1 MGKNKKSF
9 FNLAL
14 FNNQKVQSIMEK
26 SRKPKAAHYAA
37 DNETARGI
45 MVDVL
50 LRYPN
55 AKDQILGSKAMKQ
68 CNSLPDEKKE
78 KGDVSKSQMINI
90 IGQCRE
96 IVAQKASEYDS
107 LASNYEKDFEA
118 AAELIAELERRNEQ
132 LHEDLKNSTGETRE
146 VVKYEVTSDAL
157 RKFVGELSSKDFKEF
172 TELLFSEVHKLDV
185 EVVVKGWADNG

>member
-1 MGKNKKSF
+1 
-9 FNLAL
+9 
-14 FNNQKVQSIMEK
+14 MEK

-68 CNSLPDEKKE
+68 YNSLPDEKKE
-78 KGDVSKSQMINI
+78 KGDVSKIQMINI

-107 LASNYEKDFEA
+107 LASNYEKDFES
-118 AAELIAELERRNEQ
+118 AAERIVQLESLNKQ
-132 LHEDLKNSTGETRE
+132 LQEDLKNSAGEPRE

-185 EVVVKGWADNG
+185 EVVVKGWSDNG